1 MNKIDGKTESIF
13 AHAVA
18 LDSSGRLR
26 NAIYAIENLVYILN
40 SDHTVLLRFSLSGSS
55 KPFKH
60 PISFKANDYDSSTF
74 YEEDGKIV
82 FVQKSGDMERRK
94 FSGKGQL
101 EPEEIEALYDGFDSS
116 ESANFATLHKDIL
129 PLLDESLSHIEFS
142 GKNGVLKIVQRNIFD
157 GTLIEITRQKETG
170 MGIVK
175 KDSIEEDFG
184 PFGLRTSDFIALF
197 SFNDEVKMF
206 FPSGD
211 CNFIAVTGRAFG
223 MSGIISL
230 CLYDEMGE
238 ITYSTGTVADES
250 DHVWVYHPGSDD
262 YCMLPSDEA
271 GNPSDD
277 LDILGPAIDGDL
289 PELEKL
295 IQEVYGH
302 ARTGRKE
309 QKERRSQQGADR
321 QTEKRKCRR
330 PMR

>member
-1 MNKIDGKTESIF
+1 MNKIDGKTETIF

-26 NAIYAIENLVYILN
+26 NTIYAIGKQVYILN
-40 SDHTVLLRFSLSGSS
+40 SDHTVLLKFELSGASS
-55 KPFKH
+55 PFRL

-101 EPEEIEALYDGFDSS
+101 EPEEVSAMFAGFTMKQPLNI
-116 ESANFATLHKDIL
+116 ANIHKDIL
-129 PLLDESLSHIEFS
+129 PLLDENLSHIEFS
-142 GKNGVLKIVQRNIFD
+142 GKNGVLKIIQRNIFD
-157 GTLIEITRQKETG
+157 GTIIEITRKKETG
-170 MGIVK
+170 MGVVK
-175 KDSIEEDFG
+175 KDSIEENFG
-184 PFGLRTSDFIALF
+184 PFGLRTNDFIALF
-197 SFNDEVKMF
+197 SFNDEVSF
-206 FPSGD
+206 AFPSSE
-211 CNFIAVTGRAFG
+211 CNFIYVQGRNYG
-223 MSGIISL
+223 MKGIISL

-250 DHVWVYHPGSDD
+250 NLVWVYHPGSDD
-262 YCMLPSDEA
+262 YCVLASDAAE
-271 GNPSDD
+271 NPSDD
-277 LDILGPAIDGDL
+277 LDILGPAIDQDL

-302 ARTGRKE
+302 AGTGRKE
-309 QKERRSQQGADR
+309 QKERWSQQGADR